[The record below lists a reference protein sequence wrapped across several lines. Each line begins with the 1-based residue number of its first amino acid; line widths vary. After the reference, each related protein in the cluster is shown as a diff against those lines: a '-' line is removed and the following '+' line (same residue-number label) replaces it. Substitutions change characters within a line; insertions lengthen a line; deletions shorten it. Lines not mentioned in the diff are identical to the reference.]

1 MFVCFFDDDD
11 EKKNNKI
18 NYLWI
23 RRPFCNTQDNV
34 LKRKE
39 VIKKTKSE
47 CREPSG
53 VGAGEK
59 TEKA

>member
-1 MFVCFFDDDD
+1 MTTK
-11 EKKNNKI
+11 KKNNKI

-47 CREPSG
+47 CREPSR